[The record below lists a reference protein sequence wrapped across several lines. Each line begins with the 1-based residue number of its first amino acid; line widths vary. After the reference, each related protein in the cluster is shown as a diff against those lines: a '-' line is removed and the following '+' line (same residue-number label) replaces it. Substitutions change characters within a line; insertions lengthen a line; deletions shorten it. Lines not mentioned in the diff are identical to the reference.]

1 MTAEAALP
9 ILVGAALLLLGR
21 KLFWLFVAAA
31 GFIAGF
37 YLAGRLFAG
46 ANEWVFL
53 AVALVAAVIGAFLA
67 VVAQKIAVAIAG
79 FLLGGYLAVQFTR
92 AFVSAPE
99 PYSWLA
105 YLVGGIIGAILVLM
119 IFDWAL
125 ILLSS
130 FAGASLVS
138 QNLPLDR
145 SVASLVF
152 FGLLIAGVIV
162 QARMRGAPRE
172 A

>member
-1 MTAEAALP
+1 MTAEAVP
-9 ILVGAALLLLGR
+9 VLVGAALLLLGR

-37 YLAGRLFAG
+37 YFAGRLFAG

-53 AVALVAAVIGAFLA
+53 VAALVAAIIGAFLA
-67 VVAQKIAVAIAG
+67 VVAQKLAIGIAG
-79 FLLGGYLAVQFTR
+79 FLLAGYLTVQFMR

-99 PYSWLA
+99 PYSWVA
-105 YLVGGIIGAILVLM
+105 YVVGGVIGAILVLM

-130 FAGASLVS
+130 FGGASLIS

-145 SVASLVF
+145 PVASLVF
-152 FGLLIAGVIV
+152 IGLLVAGILV
-162 QARMRGAPRE
+162 QATMMRGSRRE